1 MKKVIY
7 PLILIMLIANSC
19 KNEKPS
25 EFTVIGDYTPFLTYF
40 ERLNGKVEKVIEK
53 NYWAKLQGE
62 TYVKVS
68 PVTENDQDSL
78 IWSISDFEATFDK
91 AGDLM
96 ICAYLDE
103 NNKTFGKWEL
113 TKENNIY
120 VSAKSFYHGTL
131 MLNRKLK
138 CSQIG
143 IITEIEQ
150 YSPVVDTLLTKRTI
164 RVSTKEDTIDVQDYD
179 YKGIPSGRWLKL
191 FNDKKQYFSEVEIDK
206 DGVLH
211 LVQERKYNDDG
222 KKSELTYF
230 EKNKKLGAISF
241 FNYENDQKGNWI
253 KAIAKDDKGNIVMI
267 ERTYIYFE

>member
-1 MKKVIY
+1 MKKVIFT
-7 PLILIMLIANSC
+7 LTFMIIIALSC

-25 EFTVIGDYTPFLTYF
+25 AFTILGDYTPFLTYF
-40 ERLNGKVEKVIEK
+40 ERLNGKVEIVIEK
-53 NYWAKLQGE
+53 YYWAKLLGE
-62 TYVKVS
+62 TYVKGR
-68 PVTENDQDSL
+68 PITENDQDSL

-120 VSAKSFYHGTL
+120 VSAKSFYHDTL

-138 CSQIG
+138 CNQNG

-150 YSPVVDTLLTKRTI
+150 YRPVVDTLIAKRTI
-164 RVSTKEDTIDVQDYD
+164 RVSTNEDTIDVQDYD

-191 FNDKKQYFSEVEIDK
+191 FNDKKQYVGEVEIDK
-206 DGVLH
+206 DGVSN
-211 LVQERKYNDDG
+211 LVQERKYRYDG

-230 EKNKKLGAISF
+230 EKNKKLGVISF
-241 FNYENDQKGNWI
+241 INYENDQKGNWI
-253 KAIAKDDKGNIVMI
+253 KAIAKDDKGNVVMM
-267 ERTYIYFE
+267 ERTYTYYK

>member
-1 MKKVIY
+1 MIF
-7 PLILIMLIANSC
+7 IANSC
-19 KNEKPS
+19 KNEKSS
-25 EFTVIGDYTPFLTYF
+25 EFTVLGDYTPFLTYF

-62 TYVKVS
+62 KYVKGS

-96 ICAYLDE
+96 TCAYLDE

-113 TKENNIY
+113 AKENNIY

-138 CSQIG
+138 CNQKG
-143 IITEIEQ
+143 IITEIAQ
-150 YSPVVDTLLTKRTI
+150 YRPVVDTLMSKRTI
-164 RVSTKEDTIDVQDYD
+164 RVSNGEDTIDVQDYD
-179 YKGIPSGRWLKL
+179 YRGLPAERYLKL
-191 FNDKKQYFSEVEIDK
+191 FNNKKQYFSEVNIDK
-206 DGVLH
+206 DGISH

-222 KKSELTYF
+222 KKSEFTYF
-230 EKNKKLGAISF
+230 EKNKKPAVISF
-241 FNYENDQKGNWI
+241 INFDYDQNGNWI
-253 KAIAKDDKGNIVMI
+253 RAIARDDRGNVVMM
-267 ERTYIYFE
+267 ERTYAYFK